1 MTTDPLMAVID
12 RDGYE
17 YLEVQQPEYLQAVNQ
32 ELQAGNTP
40 DEIRRK
46 VLRLAGPDRQA
57 LAMRCC
63 QAARHM
69 SRMAV
74 DA

>member
-1 MTTDPLMAVID
+1 MIDPLMAVID

-17 YLEVQQPEYLQAVNQ
+17 YLEVVHPDYLTAVEA
-32 ELQAGNTP
+32 ELQAGHTP

-57 LAMRCC
+57 LAMRCE
-63 QAARHM
+63 QAARFL
-69 SRMAV
+69 SRMKV
-74 DA
+74 ES

>member
-1 MTTDPLMAVID
+1 MATDPLMAVID

-17 YLEVQQPEYLQAVNQ
+17 YLEVERPDYLQAVQQ
-32 ELQAGNTP
+32 ELDGGYSP
-40 DEIRRK
+40 EEIRRK
-46 VLRLAGPDRQA
+46 VLRIGGPDRQA

-69 SRMAV
+69 SRMAA

>member
-1 MTTDPLMAVID
+1 MATDPLMTVID

-17 YLEVQQPEYLQAVNQ
+17 YLEVQHPDYLTAVQQ
-32 ELQAGNTP
+32 ELQAGSSP

-46 VLRLAGPDRQA
+46 VLRLAGPDRLA
-57 LAMRCC
+57 LAMRCA

-69 SRMAV
+69 ARME
-74 DA
+74 D